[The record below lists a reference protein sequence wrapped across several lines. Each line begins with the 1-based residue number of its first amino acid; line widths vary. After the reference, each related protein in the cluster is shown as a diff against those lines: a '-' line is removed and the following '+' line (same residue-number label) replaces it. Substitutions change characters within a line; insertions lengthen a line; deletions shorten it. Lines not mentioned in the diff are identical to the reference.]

1 MQAQLDEEARIDAL
15 PNRGSGNLYSVPDM
29 RLAMDPYS
37 GEFLQVP
44 TLGSQAERA
53 VKTGLGT
60 LDATGD
66 VISNI
71 PSNVA
76 TLSGSIA
83 SATGAKSSA
92 YSTLSKAELNAL
104 ASGTLSPA
112 DAAALEAERLTS
124 TPTPTSTAASVPLE
138 KSVLAAELTDAMK
151 PKPRPEDLF
160 APTTDNA
167 LEGGA
172 TTGTTTGA
180 TTGATGTGSG
190 SGGSSNYETKLLEML
205 SRQEANAKSDKWMA
219 LAQAGMSL
227 MQGGTGSFGGD
238 LGRAGQTGLAA
249 LQGSRDSNDKSQL
262 GYSYRYRKL
271 KA

>member
-1 MQAQLDEEARIDAL
+1 MAQEDARTPRYDTAIGPQPAPAQSYASTGQQGDFREPRYAPFTAASRMQAQLDEEARIDAL

-124 TPTPTSTAASVPLE
+124 TPTPATAASVLE

-167 LEGGA
+167 RGG
-172 TTGTTTGA
+172 GGS
-180 TTGATGTGSG
+180 GTGSG
-190 SGGSSNYETKLLEML
+190 
-205 SRQEANAKSDKWMA
+205 A
-219 LAQAGMSL
+219 
-227 MQGGTGSFGGD
+227 GTGATWFWFWFRGFF
-238 LGRAGQTGLAA
+238 
-249 LQGSRDSNDKSQL
+249 
-262 GYSYRYRKL
+262 
-271 KA
+271 